1 MKKMI
6 YFGNAASAYSAD
18 ALLSAVCV
26 DTGITFFFQMSSDV
40 EVHANTFAK
49 AIITCAAGNN
59 KAILEQLMQEINHG
73 QSYVVD
79 VSTIPL
85 VLTITSSVYDVVSGS

>member
-1 MKKMI
+1 MKKII

-26 DTGITFFFQMSSDV
+26 DEGITFYFQMSPDTV
-40 EVHANTFAK
+40 GAARTFAK

-79 VSTIPL
+79 VSIMPL
-85 VLTITSSVYDVVSGS
+85 VLTVTSSVYDVAAS